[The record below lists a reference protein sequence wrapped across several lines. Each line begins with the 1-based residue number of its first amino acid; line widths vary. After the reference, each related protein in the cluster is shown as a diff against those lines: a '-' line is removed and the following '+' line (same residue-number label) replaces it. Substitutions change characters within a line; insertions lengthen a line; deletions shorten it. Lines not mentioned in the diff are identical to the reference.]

1 MVEAGFNVFWNTGKE
16 VMSNPHVYGSMQAF
30 GGLVEAGIGAGMTMA
45 TSGCAVP
52 LGWPIMGHGL
62 DHFFTGMNT
71 ALSGWPKQT
80 VTSHLLPQT
89 GISPQNANLVD
100 NGISI
105 FATLGG
111 ATYLKVAQAAAIESV
126 DLAGLARTT
135 TNAETIDPFV
145 RSFDKLKVLEA
156 EKMIKAY
163 LGENSL
169 LIRNQAQDLVLISQD
184 RLRKVRFDFNN
195 PKPHNNP
202 HMYVE
207 QIKGSKWKDS
217 GQIYPADVPHN
228 QLKGI

>member
-1 MVEAGFNVFWNTGKE
+1 
-16 VMSNPHVYGSMQAF
+16 
-30 GGLVEAGIGAGMTMA
+30 MA
-45 TSGCAVP
+45 
-52 LGWPIMGHGL
+52 HGV
-62 DHFFTGMNT
+62 DHYVAGMNT
-71 ALSGWPKQT
+71 LFSGVPQQT
-80 VTSHLLPQT
+80 TTSKLLQQT
-89 GISPQNANLVD
+89 GIPPQSSNLID

-105 FATLGG
+105 FATIGG
-111 ATYLKVAQAAAIESV
+111 AASLQISRAAAAPEFM

-135 TNAETIDPFV
+135 TSTSVETIDPFV
-145 RSFDKLKVLEA
+145 KSFDKLKVLEA

-202 HMYVE
+202 HMHVE

-217 GQIYPADVPHN
+217 GQIYPVDVPHN
-228 QLKGI
+228 